1 MLEEEDFVDEH
12 NYNTNCKDDFDGA
25 EFCQDTT
32 NWPFPD
38 PNKNLEKYLTSNS
51 ATYLEEFEKWW
62 TIVQGNKK
70 VIAEFEY
77 KRLLD
82 SSEIKNKQMFDK

>member
-1 MLEEEDFVDEH
+1 MYPQALQWHLELQSRQKMV
-12 NYNTNCKDDFDGA
+12 
-25 EFCQDTT
+25 
-32 NWPFPD
+32 
-38 PNKNLEKYLTSNS
+38 
-51 ATYLEEFEKWW
+51 EEFEKWW